1 MRVITDHMR
10 GVTFMVFDGIL
21 PGNEGRGYVLRRLLR
36 RSVRHAKLLGIEGSF
51 LPGVVDR
58 VIDLMREGY
67 PELEGEREFIRRV
80 VAQEEARFHE
90 TLDQGMEIL
99 DRMAAEVERAGGS
112 VLPGEDA
119 FRLYDTYGFPLELT
133 QEILEA
139 RGPAPWITP
148 DLSKRWKLNGR
159 ARAAG
164 ARWATSGSAQ
174 RVAYHE
180 MDFDVDRDAFLG
192 LREPFG
198 RVSGDRID
206 RPRREGR
213 ACRSG

>member
-99 DRMAAEVERAGGS
+99 DRMAADVERAGGS

-139 RGPAPWITP
+139 RGLGLDHAGFEQAMEAQ
-148 DLSKRWKLNGR
+148 RER
-159 ARAAG
+159 ARAARG
-164 ARWATSGSAQ
+164 EMGYLGSAQ

-180 MDFDVDRDAFLG
+180 MDFDVDATPFSGTRAF
-192 LREPFG
+192 
-198 RVSGDRID
+198 
-206 RPRREGR
+206 RPSVR
-213 ACRSG
+213 